1 VVGDLAAVPQA
12 DPTPNLSLPTT
23 AQVAFQQAPVV
34 AANLLRSLRGEPLQT
49 FRWNDLGEML
59 SLGKGEAA
67 VTGAGITLA
76 GPAAFQVR
84 RLAYL
89 ARLPRLSLQVK
100 AAAGWLAALSP

>member
-1 VVGDLAAVPQA
+1 
-12 DPTPNLSLPTT
+12 
-23 AQVAFQQAPVV
+23 
-34 AANLLRSLRGEPLQT
+34 
-49 FRWNDLGEML
+49 ML